1 MLKVKTLLFFFHII
15 KDTLGTYNIMH
26 INYIK
31 FNIMGIACYD
41 ELKCFLGIALNCMHI
56 VNH

>member
-31 FNIMGIACYD
+31 LNIMGI
-41 ELKCFLGIALNCMHI
+41 MHAMM
-56 VNH
+56 NYNAF